1 MILSEQTSNTTS
13 NTLHEVRHSLLSSS
27 SPIGSWVAPLA
38 SSHCPSGLMQFSLL
52 APPCCGWV
60 GPFLPRWGP
69 TVNLGPSLSGKSL
82 TCFDHLG
89 SSFPLAYLSIDVTGA
104 LVPYTPNVWC
114 SGLVFSVLACL
125 SVDVT
130 GALVLLQLISL
141 LLSFLLCACPFS
153 MFSLR
158 FASCFTLVKR
168 TMLCTNIVC
177 AALCL
182 FGGLVVPCMSCP
194 PGLVGLC
201 CFCAPVSAPRCL
213 PGFVALLAVLV

>member
-1 MILSEQTSNTTS
+1 MHWCPIL
-13 NTLHEVRHSLLSSS
+13 
-27 SPIGSWVAPLA
+27 
-38 SSHCPSGLMQFSLL
+38 PS
-52 APPCCGWV
+52 
-60 GPFLPRWGP
+60 
-69 TVNLGPSLSGKSL
+69 
-82 TCFDHLG
+82 
-89 SSFPLAYLSIDVTGA
+89 
-104 LVPYTPNVWC
+104 VWC

-201 CFCAPVSAPRCL
+201 CFCASVSAPRCL
-213 PGFVALLAVLV
+213 PGFVALLAVLVWALLLPLLSALFCGGSFLCPLCLPPPRVVLFGALVQLVPWRAGTSLWVSG